1 MKTSIIKLY
10 FEKKK
15 KTLFQYTSLISNL
28 IDMNDKYLIS
38 KKRENHILIK
48 DILDKYVDTYLY
60 QKDSSLKDE
69 EFIKKYVDYNTN
81 INKIVNLLMVV
92 IINYYLDNGKKDTL
106 LKQKEQLLLLAILIS
121 CVIKLD
127 EKTNYLIEE
136 NIDNNYIN
144 NLLDEILVKNCK
156 FNIKSNSKKTIKKLL
171 LYIKENNN
179 IENKLFENI
188 DSLDIEN
195 VYTNYSNA
203 SNYYILKYKYNIKE
217 LENEEKYYVNE
228 VFDKERIDLKLK
240 NLSFYKLSSKI
251 LSDLLSNKDNYYV
264 IELSEKELT
273 IPNFNK
279 LDKVFSNN
287 IIRNRIVFLVSYE
300 NKNVDVVKSMK
311 EKGYKILVDYNEVKE
326 EKNVYM
332 FNDDDIILVKDEF
345 LEINKNNI
353 DIWNNRNISFQTRIE
368 YEDSNEL

>member
-156 FNIKSNSKKTIKKLL
+156 FNIKFNSKKTIKKLL

-179 IENKLFENI
+179 IEKKVFENI

-240 NLSFYKLSSKI
+240 NFSFYKLSSKI
-251 LSDLLSNKDNYYV
+251 LSDLLSSKDNYYV